1 MSAVREAICKFLQ
14 ADATGV
20 MSVATDVFPKGV
32 PEGAVHPF
40 VVVKAHQPAKGEYAF
55 QALSHEHSIYIVTGV
70 DEGTSPAR
78 AANLKS
84 LIRERLDEGEIE
96 VEGYDTLLVSWMRDI
111 EFEETAEDGTK
122 YQHEGGLYEV
132 WAEPL

>member
-1 MSAVREAICKFLQ
+1 MSAVREAICKHLQ
-14 ADATGV
+14 EDAEGV
-20 MSVATDVFPKGV
+20 MSVATDIYPKGV
-32 PEGAVHPF
+32 PEGGAHPL
-40 VVVKAHQPAKGEYAF
+40 VVVKAHRPPRANNNF
-55 QALSHEHSIYIVTGV
+55 QGLSHEDSIYIVTGV

-84 LIRERLDEGEIE
+84 LIRERLNEAAIEIE
-96 VEGYDTLLVSWMRDI
+96 GYNTLLVSWMADI

>member
-20 MSVATDVFPKGV
+20 MAVATDVYPKGA
-32 PEGAVHPF
+32 PQGAIHPC
-40 VVVKAHQPAKGEYAF
+40 VIVKAHRPPRGHYAF
-55 QALSHEHSIYIVTGV
+55 QELSAEDSIYMVTGV

-84 LIRERLDEGEIE
+84 LVRERLDEAEIE
-96 VEGYDTLLVSWMRDI
+96 IDGYHTLLVSWMADV
-111 EFEETAEDGTK
+111 EYEETAPDGTK